1 MLGKQVINAAVSLQG
16 AGWLTELTGDG
27 AGPSVHRT
35 ESAGPRPF
43 STDMLSSSSLA
54 SLYGAHFTLKCG
66 KTKAAI
72 AKILKTS
79 LVCLL

>member
-16 AGWLTELTGDG
+16 VGWLTERAGGG
-27 AGPSVHRT
+27 ASPSVCHT
-35 ESAGPRPF
+35 ESAVPQPF
-43 STDMLSSSSLA
+43 STDMSSSPSLA
-54 SLYGAHFTLKCG
+54 LLYGAHFTLKCG
-66 KTKAAI
+66 KVKAAI